1 MTSTGNRPG
10 DEIPPTQ
17 ISELPETERRILAAL
32 AIVGRAS
39 LSADELAELTE
50 VDDVAPLLADLE
62 QRGLIRGK
70 EKQRY
75 SAVDRVGEDIRKT
88 DDALSTGE
96 RLLQYMTTLA
106 KGGQLTPERLLDDAE
121 AVLGLSE
128 WAAEMRQW
136 KRLLELVKTLQA
148 CFELARRV
156 EQWLALLHHGLK
168 AARALGDRQSE
179 LWILQRLAAASASAG
194 DPSAE
199 RRYLREAEE
208 LRRRHGLSPH
218 DATSNEELPNR
229 GMSDG
234 GTSAGGRAADI
245 LRRGTGRIA
254 LWRLC
259 LIAVAAV
266 AAGGATGYAIGN
278 SSDANAGSTVK
289 RVPVTVTADGH
300 TVRTF
305 ETVTLP
311 ARTVLGTKTA
321 VRTVTVPPNPATVTT
336 PPTTVTVPPNPATV
350 TTPPTTVTVPPNPA
364 TVTVTAPPRS
374 E

>member
-1 MTSTGNRPG
+1 VTNTGDQSG
-10 DEIPPTQ
+10 EEIQPTQ
-17 ISELPETERRILAAL
+17 ISELPETERHVLAAL

-75 SAVDRVGEDIRKT
+75 SAVERVGEDIRKT

-136 KRLLELVKTLQA
+136 KRLLELVKTLQS

-156 EQWLALLHHGLK
+156 EQWLALLHHGLE

-179 LWILQRLAAASASAG
+179 LWMLQRLAAASASAG
-194 DPSAE
+194 DPSAK

-218 DATSNEELPNR
+218 DATSNEGMPN
-229 GMSDG
+229 GQIDG

-245 LRRGTGRIA
+245 LRRGTGRVA
-254 LWRLC
+254 LWRLS
-259 LIAVAAV
+259 LVAVAAV

-278 SSDANAGSTVK
+278 SSEANAGSTVK

-300 TVRTF
+300 TVRTY

-311 ARTVLGTKTA
+311 TRTVLGTKTA

-364 TVTVTAPPRS
+364 TVTVTEPPPSDR
-374 E
+374 